1 MAVGHSKIRIN
12 DVKETMDQRK
22 RSRVKVKKA
31 SLMVRKVGEK
41 QYCVVAVPSGYVL
54 KRYEREE
61 DAMEAMNDPV
71 KRMFWEV
78 WGSNEMVFE

>member
-1 MAVGHSKIRIN
+1 MAVGHAKIRVS
-12 DVKETMDQRK
+12 DVKETMDRRK
-22 RSRVKVKKA
+22 RKVRVKKA
-31 SLMVRKVGEK
+31 SLMVRKVGER

-78 WGSNEMVFE
+78 WGSNEMIFE

>member
-1 MAVGHSKIRIN
+1 MAVGHAKIRVS
-12 DVKETMDQRK
+12 DVKETMDRRK
-22 RSRVKVKKA
+22 RKVRVKKA
-31 SLMVRKVGEK
+31 SLMGRKVGER
-41 QYCVVAVPSGYVL
+41 QYCVVAGPSGYVL

-78 WGSNEMVFE
+78 WGSNEMIFE

>member
-1 MAVGHSKIRIN
+1 MAVGHSKIRVS
-12 DVKETMDQRK
+12 DVKETMDRRNRK
-22 RSRVKVKKA
+22 VKVKKA
-31 SLMVRKVGEK
+31 SLMVRKVGER

-61 DAMEAMNDPV
+61 DAIEAMNDPV

-78 WGSNEMVFE
+78 WGSNELVFE